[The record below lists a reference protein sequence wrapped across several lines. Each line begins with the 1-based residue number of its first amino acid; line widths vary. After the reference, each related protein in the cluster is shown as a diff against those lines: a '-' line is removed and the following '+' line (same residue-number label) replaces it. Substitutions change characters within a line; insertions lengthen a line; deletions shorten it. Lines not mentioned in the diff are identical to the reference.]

1 MVVIKNIKE
10 VIMVKIIIVR
20 PPLQQSSINVLKPW
34 APTHQEIYTNSE
46 LLAKIR
52 PKTKKVEEPSIDQL
66 KRAQETHDVVFV
78 YPSIERLKREASL
91 LSELPGE
98 KKVIVD
104 GRRVNVEDYLSK
116 IPIPNNLLT
125 TPNGA
130 TLRVYQQQLVDF
142 ILERKRVGL
151 FVDMGLGKTLATLAA
166 VNELFQTKKLNPTKP
181 VLVVAPKMV
190 ALDTWAREVD
200 KWGYDMNVLI
210 NIGLTKPK
218 RRKLFDEMRAVT
230 KPTIVTTNPE
240 QLKSIIEE
248 FQYENPFELI
258 VVDELSLFKSA
269 QSQRFEHLQA
279 LTENVSYFIGLTGTP
294 APNSL
299 LDVWSQL
306 VVINPDVKY
315 DLGHTFYQYRSHFLS
330 PDVTNPKTGV
340 VFSWKINKG
349 AEDVIYEKIE
359 PYVVSLRGNNLV
371 DIPSVNYV
379 NEFVTMDAR
388 SKDIYDY
395 FDKEIRKQL
404 KDLDSGE
411 SISVNTDANTVTV
424 ANSAILKSKLLQ
436 LATGAMYDETS
447 ETGVRKS
454 YTVFHDKKIE
464 KLKEI
469 IETSTSPILVFYNY
483 ISDLERIQQAIKGT
497 TLLDTKSPTVNQTI
511 KKWNEGKIPVLLAN
525 QQVMVLTCKKV
536 DISLSGSH

>member
-1 MVVIKNIKE
+1 
-10 VIMVKIIIVR
+10 MVKIIIVR

-52 PKTKKVEEPSIDQL
+52 PNTKKVEEPSIDQL

-190 ALDTWAREVD
+190 ALDTWSREVD
-200 KWGYDMNVLI
+200 KWGYDINVLI

-218 RRKLFDEMRAVT
+218 RRKLFDEM
-230 KPTIVTTNPE
+230 
-240 QLKSIIEE
+240 
-248 FQYENPFELI
+248 
-258 VVDELSLFKSA
+258 
-269 QSQRFEHLQA
+269 
-279 LTENVSYFIGLTGTP
+279 
-294 APNSL
+294 
-299 LDVWSQL
+299 
-306 VVINPDVKY
+306 
-315 DLGHTFYQYRSHFLS
+315 SH
-330 PDVTNPKTGV
+330 
-340 VFSWKINKG
+340 
-349 AEDVIYEKIE
+349 
-359 PYVVSLRGNNLV
+359 
-371 DIPSVNYV
+371 
-379 NEFVTMDAR
+379 
-388 SKDIYDY
+388 
-395 FDKEIRKQL
+395 
-404 KDLDSGE
+404 
-411 SISVNTDANTVTV
+411 
-424 ANSAILKSKLLQ
+424 
-436 LATGAMYDETS
+436 
-447 ETGVRKS
+447 
-454 YTVFHDKKIE
+454 
-464 KLKEI
+464 
-469 IETSTSPILVFYNY
+469 
-483 ISDLERIQQAIKGT
+483 
-497 TLLDTKSPTVNQTI
+497 
-511 KKWNEGKIPVLLAN
+511 
-525 QQVMVLTCKKV
+525 
-536 DISLSGSH
+536 